1 MIKIVI
7 IMLLI
12 VFQEKKKVAYFTMLT
27 RILRLKWPHIK
38 EFATIVKTK
47 VIAIFV
53 QITCVVTR
61 VESVADNQLAENL
74 PPNIS
79 LESKSFR

>member
-1 MIKIVI
+1 
-7 IMLLI
+7 
-12 VFQEKKKVAYFTMLT
+12 MLT

-38 EFATIVKTK
+38 EFATMKTK

-79 LESKSFR
+79 LESKPFR